1 MITKIEKVVTILVG
15 VSVIF
20 IVIDYVY
27 DLSSEQKL
35 FLYTFDLGIVA
46 VLVWDFHRRMRASGE
61 RNREFILKHWYEIL
75 AMVPVVVFALLETH
89 TVAGA
94 AIRGI
99 RLIRLFRIIH
109 LFSRT
114 TTIFRESK
122 IAYLIAF
129 SSGSI
134 IVGALAAYAVESPN
148 PDSKITNLADAFW
161 WAIVTVTTVGYGD
174 IYPVTTEGRIVAS
187 ILMII
192 GIGVLGIFISTFGA
206 ALIES
211 RLRVRNDREE
221 EDDYTS
227 GSGEDSEHV
236 KKKSPSSPEKSKSE
250 DTEEVE
256 TNVRTMNFT
265 AEAKYLIK
273 DSIDEI
279 EEINEKEMKILID
292 MIEIIRASHDAR
304 NGDSNDDYTNTN
316 LESSKR

>member
-1 MITKIEKVVTILVG
+1 MTTKIEKLVTILVG

-27 DLSSEQKL
+27 ELSSEKKL

-46 VLVWDFHRRMRASGE
+46 ILVWDFRRRMRASGE
-61 RNREFILKHWYEIL
+61 RYREFILKHWYEIP

-89 TVAGA
+89 TIAGA

-99 RLIRLFRIIH
+99 RVIRLFRIIH

-122 IAYLIAF
+122 IVYLIAF

-148 PDSKITNLADAFW
+148 PDSKITNLTDAFW

-174 IYPVTTEGRIVAS
+174 IYPVTTEGRIIAS
-187 ILMII
+187 TLMII

-211 RLRVRNDREE
+211 RLRVRNDGE
-221 EDDYTS
+221 EDES
-227 GSGEDSEHV
+227 PSVSGEASEHV
-236 KKKSPSSPEKSKSE
+236 KKMSSSSPEKSKSE
-250 DTEEVE
+250 GTEEVE
-256 TNVRTMNFT
+256 TNARTMRFT

-273 DSIDEI
+273 DSIDKI

-292 MIEIIRASHDAR
+292 MIDIIRASHNAR
-304 NGDSNDDYTNTN
+304 NSDGNDDYTNTD